1 MIQTR
6 ASADESARIAETV
19 KEVRRIE
26 LATSRLVDSLFAGQ
40 YHSAF
45 RGRGLEF
52 AEVREYD
59 DSDDHRLI
67 DWSVTA
73 RTGSLHV
80 RQYDEERELTALL
93 CVDISRST
101 LFGTGSALKRDVI
114 VRLCALM
121 AFAAMRNNDRVGAVL
136 VSDHPEHFLAP
147 RKGRNHMLHLVRDV
161 LFVEPTADGTNI
173 AAGLEF
179 VLRVMRKRA
188 IVFVLSDF
196 QCPDFAKELRVAALR
211 HDVVCGIVHDPW
223 EIELPSG
230 VGLVA
235 TRDPETGRE
244 LLLDTNSPRV
254 VRRYNRDREN
264 HLPAL
269 ARKMRE
275 SGAEAVTFS
284 TREDTVAPLAR
295 FFRRRSQGPRRRA

>member
-1 MIQTR
+1 MIETR
-6 ASADESARIAETV
+6 TSPEESARIAETV
-19 KEVRRIE
+19 KQVRRLE

-59 DSDDHRLI
+59 ESDDHRLI
-67 DWSVTA
+67 DWAVTA

-101 LFGTGSALKRDVI
+101 LFGTGAALKRDVI

-121 AFAAMRNNDRVGAVL
+121 AFAAMRNNDRVGALL
-136 VSDHPEHFLAP
+136 VSDRPEHFLAP
-147 RKGRNHMLHLVRDV
+147 RKGRNHVLHLVRDV
-161 LFVEPTADGTNI
+161 LFIEPSSNGTSI

-179 VLRVMRKRA
+179 VLRVMRRRA

-196 QCPDFAKELRVAALR
+196 QSPDFSKELRVAALR

-223 EIELPSG
+223 ETELPSG
-230 VGLVA
+230 VGLVPL
-235 TRDPETGRE
+235 RDPETGRE
-244 LLLDTNSPRV
+244 LLLDTGSPRV
-254 VRRYNRDREN
+254 VRRYNRDREH
-264 HLPAL
+264 HLSEI
-269 ARKMRE
+269 ARGIRE
-275 SGAEAVTFS
+275 CGAEAVTFS
-284 TREDTVAPLAR
+284 TREDIVAPLAR
-295 FFRRRSQGPRRRA
+295 FFRRRSHGPRRRA